1 MDELQN
7 RRYKEV
13 EPKETVKKLKSIL
26 NEIGIN
32 VEEKWSK
39 KSSVGTYSLR
49 VCVKGTDLGQNGKGM
64 TKEFAMASAYAEFFE
79 RMQNGL
85 FRFRIE
91 KPSKELPFSNFPD
104 EKNIAIE
111 ELMEKHNSV
120 LENILKVNNYESK
133 TKEEKIKYIKEVC
146 NENSKIVEKEEHLS
160 LPYYSVKHQDIE
172 YVPDMI
178 FDYLYSSNGMCAG
191 NSPEEALV
199 EGISEILERY
209 VSFQILKQRLVLP
222 EIPEN
227 YIDKFPKIKEMIEKL
242 KENKKYYFRLVD
254 CSLGGKYPVA
264 GLYILEKNTGRFG
277 FKLGAHPDYRIAME
291 RCFTEASQG
300 KDIYEYARTCLF
312 DFYEQD
318 ENEDKNITKL
328 VLTEFSGV
336 PYQILGEE
344 ATYKFTPMPDVS
356 NLDNKTILKNL
367 VNNILQEGRDILV
380 RNLSTLG
387 FPTFRVAIP
396 GMSEI
401 GFDPDCKYL
410 NLMNT
415 MSILLKDFRKI
426 NVDNIEEIIKVM
438 ETIINKVGYEQ
449 LSLFISLKD
458 TSMLPCEQIG
468 LGAKYFLGIAYIMN
482 GQYNKAA
489 KILEDLNF
497 IAENIMPNPLEKI
510 TVKAV
515 YYYASAMDKLKEHKR
530 AMYYINLLFEQEIAD
545 AIDISFKDKNDIF
558 INHYGITEEDY
569 IDNDDFYYLPFM
581 KRLREAQRD
590 NVIDQMENKK
600 IFE

>member
-1 MDELQN
+1 MSELQN

-13 EPKETVKKLKSIL
+13 EPKETVKKLKNIL

-49 VCVKGTDLGQNGKGM
+49 LCVKGTDLGQNGKGM

-91 KPSKELPFSNFPD
+91 KPTEDLPFSIFPD
-104 EKNIAIE
+104 EKEISIE
-111 ELMEKHNSV
+111 EIMKKENST
-120 LENILKVNNYESK
+120 LENILEANNYK
-133 TKEEKIKYIKEVC
+133 DKPKEEQIKFIKEMC
-146 NENSKIVEKEEHLS
+146 NDNCGLS
-160 LPYYSVKHQDIE
+160 LPYYSVKHKDIE
-172 YVPDMI
+172 YVPNMI
-178 FDYLYSSNGMCAG
+178 FDYRYSSNGMCAG

-209 VSFQILKQRLVLP
+209 VAFQILKQRLVLP

-227 YIDKFPKIKEMIEKL
+227 YINNFPKVKEMVEKL
-242 KENKKYYFRLVD
+242 KENKEYYFRLVD

-277 FKLGAHPDYRIAME
+277 FKLGAHPDYEIAME
-291 RCFTEASQG
+291 RCFTEAAQG
-300 KDIYEYARTCLF
+300 KDIYEYAQNSIF

-318 ENEDKNITKL
+318 EKESKNITKFAL
-328 VLTEFSGV
+328 SDMSAV

-344 ATYKFTPMPDVS
+344 TTYNFTQMPDVS
-356 NLDNKTILKNL
+356 NLDNKTLLKNL
-367 VNNILQEGRDILV
+367 VNSILQEGRDILIRDV
-380 RNLSTLG
+380 STLG
-387 FPTFRVAIP
+387 FPTFRIAIP

-401 GFDPDCKYL
+401 GYDPDCKYL
-410 NLMNT
+410 NFMNK
-415 MSILLKDFRKI
+415 MSILLKDFSKI
-426 NVDNIEEIIKVM
+426 NVDNIEEVIKMV
-438 ETIINKVGYEQ
+438 ETIINEVGYEQ

-458 TSMLPCEQIG
+458 NSVLPCEQIG
-468 LGAKYFLGIAYIMN
+468 LGAKYFLAISYIVN
-482 GQYNKAA
+482 EQYNEAA

-497 IAENIMPNPLEKI
+497 LAENIMQNPVERI

-515 YYYASAMDKLKEHKR
+515 YYYASAMDKLKDHKKT
-530 AMYYINLLFEQEIAD
+530 MYYIGLLFDSEIAE
-545 AIDISFKDKNDIF
+545 AIDMSFKDRNDIF
-558 INHYGITEEDY
+558 ANHYGITQDDY
-569 IDNDDFYYLPFM
+569 VDNDDFYYLPFM
-581 KRLREAQRD
+581 KKLREAQRD
-590 NVIDQMENKK
+590 NVIDQMKNKE

>member
-530 AMYYINLLFEQEIAD
+530 AMYYINLLFAQEIAA